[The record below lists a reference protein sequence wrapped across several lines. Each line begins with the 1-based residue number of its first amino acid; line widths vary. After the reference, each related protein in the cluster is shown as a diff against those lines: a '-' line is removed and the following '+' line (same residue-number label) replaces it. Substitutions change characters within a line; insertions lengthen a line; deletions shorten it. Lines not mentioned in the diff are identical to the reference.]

1 MKKLP
6 LILIA
11 LSGIF
16 AVSLRAQEM
25 PSDVVRAREK
35 YQKNLAEATQR
46 YLDELARIQSR
57 EMMLRDT
64 KVVLQVTGE
73 INKVLASTMAGKW
86 NDVGGGMMYINA
98 NGSLNH
104 SNGATGT
111 WVIDGNNLVLTWSNG
126 AKHNFPI
133 VKTKD
138 ILKGTRLLPGEP
150 IETTLTRAN

>member
-6 LILIA
+6 LLLIA

-16 AVSLRAQEM
+16 GVSLRAQEM

-35 YQKNLAEATQR
+35 YQKNVAEATQR

-57 EMMLRDT
+57 EVMLRDT
-64 KVVLQVTGE
+64 KVALQVTGE
-73 INKVLASTMAGKW
+73 INKVLVSTMAGKW
-86 NDVGGGMMYINA
+86 NDDRGGLLYINT
-98 NGSLNH
+98 NGSLYH

-111 WVIDGNNLVLTWSNG
+111 WVIDGDNLVLTWSNG
-126 AKHNFPI
+126 AKHSFPV

-138 ILKGTRLLPGEP
+138 VLRGTRLPPEEP
-150 IETTLTRAN
+150 VEMILRRAD